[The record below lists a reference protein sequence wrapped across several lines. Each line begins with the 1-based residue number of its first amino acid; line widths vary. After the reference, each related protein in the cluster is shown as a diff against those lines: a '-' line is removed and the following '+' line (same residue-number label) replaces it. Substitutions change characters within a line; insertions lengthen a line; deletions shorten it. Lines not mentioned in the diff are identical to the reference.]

1 MVRNIIVLVRAF
13 RRAIK
18 AQNAGSRPVGQTRT
32 EPKAGKPE
40 YEELVDVLARHIHD
54 HWLRIGA
61 FDHQFSS
68 GQQIAATVLEKL
80 SILKRVGDGRYST
93 PLVFACEPEDFKKR
107 GADNQHMGC
116 SYETVVLALLAIM
129 DYGMPEDELYECLAR
144 LGICKQ
150 DSDGHYAWTER
161 HAFYMKELYPNW
173 TSLIA

>member
-61 FDHQFSS
+61 FIINFRPVNRSQ
-68 GQQIAATVLEKL
+68 
-80 SILKRVGDGRYST
+80 RR
-93 PLVFACEPEDFKKR
+93 
-107 GADNQHMGC
+107 C
-116 SYETVVLALLAIM
+116 S
-129 DYGMPEDELYECLAR
+129 R
-144 LGICKQ
+144 
-150 DSDGHYAWTER
+150 S
-161 HAFYMKELYPNW
+161 
-173 TSLIA
+173 